1 MPAATDLKDLADKVA
16 ELTGRVDQLAAV
28 NIDELAARLTDEAV
42 SILAARTRILDQART
57 EAVAIIE
64 AARAVGAD
72 DSQFR
77 PF

>member
-1 MPAATDLKDLADKVA
+1 MPATDLKDLADKVA

-42 SILAARTRILDQART
+42 SILAARTRILDQARS

-77 PF
+77 PS

>member
-77 PF
+77 PS

>member
-1 MPAATDLKDLADKVA
+1 MPAAPDLKDLADKVA

-77 PF
+77 PS